1 MRSRPTD
8 GPRRGSYAGGEAEVV
23 VATVNGRAY
32 YDFVHLLGVLDL
44 RYSSKLPWEVS
55 EEVTRLLLTTAQEL
69 PPGYDGDCLL
79 HEQLT
84 GDRVLDSARVLSR
97 LLKSR
102 RDTFVVGLDPGEN
115 TGIACLYR
123 GYNLFATSVDSLE
136 RTVDLVCGVLQV
148 EAQEKLVRIGRG
160 DRSKAFYLAK
170 GIRERCAESARI
182 EMVDERGTTKTMRAP
197 IHRHGRRDA
206 FSALLIAKKPGAE
219 FY

>member
-1 MRSRPTD
+1 M
-8 GPRRGSYAGGEAEVV
+8 V
-23 VATVNGRAY
+23 VATVDGRAY
-32 YDFVHLLGVLDL
+32 YDFVQLLGVLDL
-44 RYSSKLPWEVS
+44 NYSSKLPWQVS
-55 EEVTRLLLTTAQEL
+55 EDATRLLLTTSREL
-69 PPGYDGDCLL
+69 PHGFRGDFVL

-84 GDRVLDSARVLSR
+84 GERVTDSARVLSR

-136 RTVDLVCGVLQV
+136 RALDLVCGVLQV
-148 EAQEKLVRIGRG
+148 EAQDKLVRIGRG
-160 DRSKAFYLAK
+160 DRSKAYYLAR

-182 EMVDERGTTKTMRAP
+182 EIVDERGTTKTMRAP

-206 FSALLIAKKPGAE
+206 FSALLIAKKPGFE

>member
-1 MRSRPTD
+1 MRTTQRADGRSRANGRDEP
-8 GPRRGSYAGGEAEVV
+8 EVV

-32 YDFVHLLGVLDL
+32 YDFVQLLSVLDL
-44 RYSSKLPWEVS
+44 NYSSKLPWQVS
-55 EEVTRLLLTTAQEL
+55 EHVTRLLLTTSREL
-69 PPGYDGDCLL
+69 PQGFGGDYVL

-84 GDRVLDSARVLSR
+84 GERVIDSARVLSR

-136 RTVDLVCGVLQV
+136 RALDLVCGVLQV
-148 EAQEKLVRIGRG
+148 DARDKLVRIGRG
-160 DRSKAFYLAK
+160 DRSKAYYLAR

-182 EMVDERGTTKTMRAP
+182 EIVDERGTTKTMRAP

-206 FSALLIAKKPGAE
+206 LSALLIAKKPGFE

>member
-1 MRSRPTD
+1 MRTRPPE
-8 GPRRGSYAGGEAEVV
+8 GPRRGSYARREPEVV

-32 YDFVHLLGVLDL
+32 FDFVRLLEVLEV

-55 EEVTRLLLTTAQEL
+55 EEVTRLLLTTTHEL
-69 PPGYDGDCLL
+69 PRGYDGDFVL

-84 GDRVLDSARVLSR
+84 GNRVLDSAKVLSR

-123 GYNLFATSVDSLE
+123 GYNLFATTCNSLE
-136 RTVDLVCGVLQV
+136 RALDLVCGVLQV
-148 EAQEKLVRIGRG
+148 ESQDKLVRIGRG
-160 DRSKAFYLAK
+160 DRSKAFYLAR
-170 GIRERCAESARI
+170 GIRARFESTRI
-182 EMVDERGTTKTMRAP
+182 EMVDESGTTKTMRAP

-206 FSALLIAKKPGAE
+206 FSALLIAKKPGPE

>member
-1 MRSRPTD
+1 MNSRPPE
-8 GPRRGSYAGGEAEVV
+8 GPRGGSRARGEPEVV

-32 YDFVHLLGVLDL
+32 FDFVQLLGVLDL
-44 RYSSKLPWEVS
+44 RYASRLPWEVS
-55 EEVTRLLLTTAQEL
+55 EGVTRLLLTTGQEL
-69 PPGYDGDCLL
+69 PSGYAADYVL

-84 GDRVLDSARVLSR
+84 GDRILDSARVLSR

-102 RDTFVVGLDPGEN
+102 RDTFVIGLDPGEN

-136 RTVDLVCGVLQV
+136 RVLDLVCGVLQV
-148 EAQEKLVRIGRG
+148 EAREKLVRIGRG
-160 DRSKAFYLAK
+160 DRSKAFYLAR

-206 FSALLIAKKPGAE
+206 FSALLIAKKPGSE

>member
-1 MRSRPTD
+1 M
-8 GPRRGSYAGGEAEVV
+8 GEPEVV

-32 YDFVHLLGVLDL
+32 YDFVQLLGVLEL

-69 PPGYDGDCLL
+69 PRGYGGDCVL

-84 GDRVLDSARVLSR
+84 GNRVLDSTKVLSR

-102 RDTFVVGLDPGEN
+102 RDIFVVGLDPGEN

-123 GYNLFATSVDSLE
+123 GYNLFATSCDSLE
-136 RTVDLVCGVLQV
+136 RALDLVCGALQV
-148 EAQEKLVRIGRG
+148 EAQDKLVRIGRG
-160 DRSKAFYLAK
+160 DRPKAFYLAR
-170 GIRERCAESARI
+170 GIRARAESARI
-182 EMVDERGTTKTMRAP
+182 EMVDETGTTKKVRAP

-206 FSALLIAKKPGAE
+206 FSALLIAKKPGSE

>member
-1 MRSRPTD
+1 MRARPHGSPRTDSRE
-8 GPRRGSYAGGEAEVV
+8 GGEVEVV

-32 YDFVHLLGVLDL
+32 YDFVQLLGVLDL
-44 RYSSKLPWEVS
+44 RYSSRLPWEVS
-55 EEVTRLLLTTAQEL
+55 RGLTRLLLTTAQEL
-69 PPGYDGDCLL
+69 PNGYDGDYLL

-84 GDRVLDSARVLSR
+84 RDRILDSARVLSR

-136 RTVDLVCGVLQV
+136 RALDLVCGVLQV
-148 EAQEKLVRIGRG
+148 EAAEKLVRIGRG
-160 DRSKAFYLAK
+160 DRPKAYFLAR
-170 GIRERCAESARI
+170 GIRDRCAESARI
-182 EMVDERGTTKTMRAP
+182 EMVDERGTTKTVRAP

-206 FSALLIAKKPGAE
+206 FSALLIAKKPGSE